1 MKLVKSKKMV
11 SIYGQNVIHFGQ
23 KKRSMNLV
31 CMSGVVPGHLL
42 WQLMK
47 NIQCK
52 LLHFFT
58 HETSWI
64 SCIFLIWAC
73 KPFNGL
79 LANVKPLS
87 LTIQAIPTETKSR
100 KMKKEKKKR
109 KTRYSTSLNSST
121 IKRYL
126 ISVILSTTL
135 FFLITQIP
143 SQQCHAG
150 DSLGTR
156 VLFRTQFCGT
166 RVLKKW

>member
-87 LTIQAIPTETKSR
+87 LTIQAIPTQEKSI
-100 KMKKEKKKR
+100 KKKKILDCTKLEYYKEILDFSNIKYHIIFFNYTNFR
-109 KTRYSTSLNSST
+109 ST
-121 IKRYL
+121 
-126 ISVILSTTL
+126 V
-135 FFLITQIP
+135 P
-143 SQQCHAG
+143 S
-150 DSLGTR
+150 
-156 VLFRTQFCGT
+156 
-166 RVLKKW
+166 